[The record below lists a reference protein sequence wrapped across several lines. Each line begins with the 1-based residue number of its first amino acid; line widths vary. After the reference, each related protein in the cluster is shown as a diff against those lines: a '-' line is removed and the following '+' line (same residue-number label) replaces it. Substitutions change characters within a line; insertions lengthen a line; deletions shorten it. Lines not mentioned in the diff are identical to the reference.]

1 MYTIVYLT
9 MEDSLT
15 TYRVD
20 SKEKLD
26 ELIKKLIEEEEL
38 DPRDEDFEKIF
49 SSRVVIF
56 EGSLIPRRVKVN
68 VTTEVVVE

>member
-38 DPRDEDFEKIF
+38 DPRDGLFEKIF